1 MERTEARIA
10 FGPAIGFDRPRQN
23 RNTMNAQ
30 RFVIGTPV
38 RRKAQPDAVGLIRDS
53 GYLQEATG
61 DWIYRVQFG
70 NAMRGVPDSELEP
83 LPEYA
88 DPWDDVRAG
97 VFGGARAFRTLMTFE
112 RLRRPPS
119 PIAASFGSAKA
130 AFYPFQFK
138 PLLKFLENPRKRL
151 LIADDVGLG
160 KTVEAGYI
168 MRELKSQA
176 AIDRVLL
183 VVPSRLTKKWQ
194 AEMERRFGERFDI
207 VRSQDLTRWFRQ
219 IENRE
224 LGRFAWIVSIESA
237 RRPEVVDFLADM
249 RPSLDLVVVDEAH
262 RMRNPQTSQ
271 HRLGKALSASADHM
285 LMLTATP
292 VQTSLDNLY
301 QLLNIL
307 DESEFRDATIFEQ
320 QCEANRPVIRAATA
334 IRSNPPRTDD
344 AVESLESM
352 AANPLTQALTESPYF
367 VNLLSRCRQAS
378 GLDREG
384 LVELQRD
391 INELSLTGKVVSRT
405 RKADVMP
412 ERTVRKSSTLK
423 FRYSDKERAFYDSVA
438 ELCEAARPD
447 LSGWGQAMAAL
458 MAFRAAA
465 SCIPAAAEVFR
476 QRLASDRSIIHRLA
490 HDFDESDEDYDVLR
504 TIDHR
509 IKEKQ
514 DNIAAT
520 LQQLTDA
527 DTKYEDFRARLQELW
542 SKSSS
547 SPKVVIFSFFK
558 PTLRYLKRCLTR
570 DGIDCQLI
578 SGDVAIPERE
588 ARIEDFANNPQIGV
602 LLSSE
607 VGSEGLDLQF
617 ASVVVNYDF
626 PWNPMVVEQRIGR
639 IDRIGQASP
648 TITILNLVAADTI
661 EERILLR
668 LYERI
673 GIFEDSIG
681 EIDPI
686 LGETVDKLALEALR
700 GDLSEEDQTAKAD
713 QSAAAMTGQRLHAE
727 QLADTAD
734 SLMAAD
740 QSFLD
745 EIEGLIGG
753 RRVPSETELY
763 EYVSGFLAAR
773 FHGSRFPQSVLTRVT
788 DIRAPR
794 GVGKLVLEACAGDGE
809 GTRFGRT
816 LETGSVRATFD
827 QGEALK
833 HASSELLHA
842 RHPLLK
848 MVTAERE
855 HQASGMA
862 RTFAL
867 RLKPKDLRDSASG
880 MLGDYAFEVHLFQSS
895 GVRPRDVLVP
905 LFVDEHG
912 SLLDASVSEDLFLTL
927 LDAATSLEPRPHL
940 ERDLVDELADH
951 LRGHLAGT
959 RQRQMDRA
967 NELDMIRRERI
978 RITLTGALDHRV
990 AEARSR
996 LDNLIGKG
1004 AARFAI
1010 TMAEAKLSRAEIERD
1025 SSLDAL
1031 GSTHGSVLETEL
1043 LAVGLLQ
1050 IGCDG

>member
-1 MERTEARIA
+1 
-10 FGPAIGFDRPRQN
+10 
-23 RNTMNAQ
+23 MNAQ
-30 RFVIGTPV
+30 RFPVGTAV

-70 NAMRGVPDSELEP
+70 NAIRGVADSELEP
-83 LPEYA
+83 LPEYS
-88 DPWDDVRAG
+88 DPWNDVREG
-97 VFGGARAFRTLMTFE
+97 IFGGAPAFRTLMTFE

-176 AIDRVLL
+176 VLDRVLL
-183 VVPSRLTKKWQ
+183 VVPSRLAKKWQ

-207 VRSQDLTRWFRQ
+207 VRSQDLARWFRK

-237 RRPEVVDFLADM
+237 RRPEVVDFLTDM
-249 RPSLDLVVVDEAH
+249 RPPLDLVVVDEAH

-307 DESEFRDATIFEQ
+307 DESEFRDATVFEQ

-334 IRSNPPRTDD
+334 IRSKPPRADV
-344 AVESLESM
+344 AVESLEAM
-352 AANPLTQALTESPYF
+352 AGNPLTRALTESAYF

-378 GLDREG
+378 MLDRED

-391 INELSLTGKVVSRT
+391 INELSLTGKIVSRT

-412 ERTVRKSSTLK
+412 ERTVRKASTLR
-423 FRYSDKERAFYDSVA
+423 FRYSATERAFYDSVA

-465 SCIPAAAEVFR
+465 SCIPAAAEGFR
-476 QRLASDRSIIHRLA
+476 ERLSSGRSIIDHLA
-490 HDFDESDEDYDVLR
+490 REFDENDEEYNDILR
-504 TIDHR
+504 TIDR
-509 IKEKQ
+509 RMKEKQ
-514 DNIAAT
+514 NNIAAT
-520 LQQLTDA
+520 LQQLTDD
-527 DTKYEDFRARLQELW
+527 DTKYEEFRTRLLALW
-542 SKSSS
+542 SNGVS

-558 PTLRYLKRCLTR
+558 PTLRYLKRRLTS
-570 DGIDCQLI
+570 DGIASQLI
-578 SGDVAIPERE
+578 SGDVSIPERE
-588 ARIEDFANNPQIGV
+588 ARIENFANDPQIPV

-617 ASVVVNYDF
+617 ASVVVNYDL

-648 TITILNLVAADTI
+648 TITTLNLVAANTI

-686 LGETVDKLALEALR
+686 LGETVDKLAFEALC
-700 GDLSEEDQTAKAD
+700 GDLSEEDQTARAD
-713 QSAAAMTGQRLHAE
+713 QSADAMTGQRLHAE

-753 RRVPSETELY
+753 RKVPSETELF
-763 EYVSGFLAAR
+763 EYVSGFLAGR
-773 FHGSRFPQSVLTRVT
+773 FHGSRFPRSVLTRVADVRT
-788 DIRAPR
+788 PR
-794 GVGKLVLEACAGDGE
+794 GVGRLVLEACPGDPE

-827 QGEALK
+827 QGEALR
-833 HASSELLHA
+833 HASAELLHA
-842 RHPLLK
+842 RHPLLR
-848 MVTAERE
+848 MVTAERD
-855 HQASGMA
+855 HQASGMT
-862 RTFAL
+862 RSFAL
-867 RLKPKDLRDSASG
+867 RLESKDLSGNASG
-880 MLGDYAFEVHLFQSS
+880 VGGDYAFEVHLFQSS

-912 SLLDASVSEDLFLTL
+912 TLLDASSSESLFLAL
-927 LDAATSLEPRPHL
+927 LDFATSLEPQPYL
-940 ERDLVDELADH
+940 EAGLVDELTAH
-951 LRGHLAGT
+951 LRVHLAAT
-959 RQRQMDRA
+959 CQRQEDRA

-978 RITLTGALDHRV
+978 RLTLTGALDHRI

-996 LDNLIGKG
+996 LATLRGKG
-1004 AARFAI
+1004 AAPFAI
-1010 TMAEAKLSRAEIERD
+1010 TMAEAKLSRAEAERS

-1031 GSTHGSVLETEL
+1031 GGTRASVLETEL
-1043 LAVGLLQ
+1043 LATGLLQ
-1050 IGCDG
+1050 VG